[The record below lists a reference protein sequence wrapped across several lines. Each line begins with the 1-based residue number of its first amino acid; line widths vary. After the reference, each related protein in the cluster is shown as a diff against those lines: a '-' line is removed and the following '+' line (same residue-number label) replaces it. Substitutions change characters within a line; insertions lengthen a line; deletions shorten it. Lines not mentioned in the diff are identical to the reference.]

1 MLFLLKKEVTLPALK
16 PWNNLTWFYPLCSCN
31 SKISSHLF
39 FFQLNYRATMITVW
53 VISYNASAGL
63 IISTL
68 QEEMVA
74 EKKDRIKE
82 GEKEGERDR
91 GPCSLGQ
98 RHDSPSL
105 CHYYAAH
112 SSALRWGMMKHRL
125 KIAASQDPPSH
136 STVNTSCQQQQQQ
149 QQRYQTH
156 CSLAHLLKDSISG
169 LESFYFIFNGK

>member
-1 MLFLLKKEVTLPALK
+1 MITDIESLKY
-16 PWNNLTWFYPLCSCN
+16 NLTWFYPLSSRN
-31 SKISSHLF
+31 SKISGHLF
-39 FFQLNYRATMITVW
+39 FFLLNYRGTMITVW
-53 VISYNASAGL
+53 VISNNARAGS
-63 IISTL
+63 IFSTL
-68 QEEMVA
+68 QKEMVV
-74 EKKDRIKE
+74 ERKDRIKE
-82 GEKEGERDR
+82 GEKESERDR

-112 SSALRWGMMKHRL
+112 SSALRWGMMKHGL

-149 QQRYQTH
+149 QHFQTH